1 MADKGPVWDRIVQKH
16 GLEPYAYDEIVSWPY
31 GDFVFTPEFDI
42 ISDTGKSRRFGF
54 HESVDTEAMFFRIW
68 DQYRAARVLP
78 TY

>member
-1 MADKGPVWDRIVQKH
+1 MHALGHP
-16 GLEPYAYDEIVSWPY
+16 G
-31 GDFVFTPEFDI
+31 TPGNHHALY

-54 HESVDTEAMFFRIW
+54 HEFVDTDEMLFRLW